1 MNIRL
6 SGFGGQGI
14 ILSGVILGWAAI
26 LDGKN
31 VLQTQ
36 SYGSSARGGSCK
48 CDVIVQDSYI
58 YELEPHVNDILIAFS
73 QPAFNKYKNSL
84 KNDGSL
90 FFDKDL
96 VNPDVVF
103 QNNFSVSAT
112 DIAFK
117 NFSRKIYANILM
129 LGFLADKTKLISP
142 EAIEESIKYYV
153 PSKSFDTNIK
163 AFRLGRELAK
173 N

>member
-1 MNIRL
+1 MNIRF

-48 CDVIVQDSYI
+48 CDVIIQDSYI
-58 YELEPHVNDILIAFS
+58 YELEPQGNDILIAFS

-84 KNDGSL
+84 KKDGLL
-90 FFDKDL
+90 FFDNDL
-96 VNPDVVF
+96 VSLNDF
-103 QNNFSVSAT
+103 EANSFCITAT

-117 NFSRKIYANILM
+117 EFQQKIIANSIM
-129 LGFLADKTKLISP
+129 LGFIAGKTNLVSNK
-142 EAIEESIKYYV
+142 AIEDSIKYYV
-153 PSKSFDTNIK
+153 PKKSFEDNIE
-163 AFRLGRELAK
+163 AFRIGL
-173 N
+173 NFSN

>member
-1 MNIRL
+1 MNIRF

-31 VLQTQ
+31 ALQTQ

-48 CDVIVQDSYI
+48 CDVIVQDTYI
-58 YELEPHVNDILIAFS
+58 YELEPNGNDILVAFS
-73 QPAFNKYKNSL
+73 QPAFNKYKDSL
-84 KNDGSL
+84 KPDGTL
-90 FFDKDL
+90 FFDNDL
-96 VNPDVVF
+96 VQPDSFF

-117 NFSRKIYANILM
+117 EFNQKIYANILM
-129 LGFLADKTKLISP
+129 LGFMTDKTKFLSND
-142 EAIEESIKYYV
+142 AIEESIKYYV
-153 PSKSFDTNIK
+153 PPKSLETNIK
-163 AFRLGRELAK
+163 AFRLGMELA
-173 N
+173 NN